1 MKYNLSKLLLESSR
15 LKQPPRSPLI
25 SFNGSRLMQVCKSPW
40 SNGWDIPRPSRGS
53 FGWRDPG
60 ANMHVVIFLQ
70 VCLLSCLFRMF
81 LRLNHFIICGFFFV
95 SWDVFFCI
103 SGDFLCL
110 QSTSKMSNDRFIL
123 LDDFFVHGVTHLKFN
138 IAPEKR
144 WLEDYFPNG
153 KVSFQG
159 LCWTLGGFSFEVG
172 RGHPKCQWPTGGF
185 DFWAKNIQPSTS
197 ALHCYPGAKKIPS

>member
-81 LRLNHFIICGFFFV
+81 LRLKLFHHLWIFFCFLGCF
-95 SWDVFFCI
+95 FFCI

-123 LDDFFVHGVTHLKFN
+123 LDDFVQGV
-138 IAPEKR
+138 
-144 WLEDYFPNG
+144 Y
-153 KVSFQG
+153 
-159 LCWTLGGFSFEVG
+159 SFEVG